1 MSLGPVTCFSV
12 MIGRVV
18 MSSGDWMDLLVP
30 GTFGPRA
37 MGWGLRRLNLMGLE
51 AAVIPMFRE
60 LSVDGARSRYKLS
73 SPV

>member
-1 MSLGPVTCFSV
+1 
-12 MIGRVV
+12 
-18 MSSGDWMDLLVP
+18 MDLLVP

-60 LSVDGARSRYKLS
+60 LRVDGTRSRYKLS

>member
-1 MSLGPVTCFSV
+1 MLLRDDWPS
-12 MIGRVV
+12 GRVI
-18 MSSGDWMDLLVP
+18 GDWMGFLVP
-30 GTFGPRA
+30 GTFGARA
-37 MGWGLRRLNLMGLE
+37 MGWGLWRLNLMGLE

>member
-1 MSLGPVTCFSV
+1 MLLRDDWPS
-12 MIGRVV
+12 GRVIGV
-18 MSSGDWMDLLVP
+18 WMGFLVP
-30 GTFGPRA
+30 GPFGARA
-37 MGWGLRRLNLMGLE
+37 MDWGLWSLSLMGLE